1 MSIVTVKDAFR
12 KLKEEIVKFATAVG
26 QDLKSTNNKI
36 GALNNLSTENKTSLV
51 QALNEVLSI
60 AQKPSVTQQDINNA
74 ISNLKN
80 ELMGGELDAHLDTL
94 KELGDKLKEL
104 QQDDNLSSAIIQK
117 FTEVNQ
123 KIEELTNTVEPLKN
137 LSTELEGTD
146 FVGTYN
152 TAKGA

>member
-36 GALNNLSTENKTSLV
+36 GALNNLTTENKASLV

-60 AQKPSVTQQDINNA
+60 AQKPSVTQQDINSA

-104 QQDDNLSSAIIQK
+104 QEDDNLSSAIIQK

-123 KIEELTNTVEPLKN
+123 KVEELTAAVEPLKN
-137 LSTELEGTD
+137 LSTELDGTD